1 MKSRWSRRDFL
12 KSTAALM
19 ALGAADGALGASPS
33 QSALPKRRLGKT
45 GEMVSCIG
53 FGSGTRFCS
62 IQDEDAAQA
71 LLERA
76 FALGINYFDTAGSY
90 TRRPLER
97 LSEKRLGEFSKK
109 RRKEIF
115 LATKIDPRDRDGALR
130 SVETSLKFLQTDY
143 LDLIQIHSL
152 SDLNDLDRIGSANG
166 VLAAIQQLK
175 DQKVSRFIGI
185 TGHNDGA
192 AMTEALRRHD
202 FDTVLMALNAAQSA
216 NPVAAAQDGA
226 DPRLR
231 AVRIARGA
239 AKEHGDSLHESHG
252 PGNAGRQRRRPR
264 LASGAFTVQPEPARR
279 LRRHRLR
286 ADGSAR
292 RKRPGGAQFHADE
305 RKRETKATRKSRPVA
320 LGVAAF
326 LASRTTTR
334 WRCNCNARSCSS
346 LGQRG
351 KGARYSSVSFICPIV
366 CLSVYARCVF
376 QTRDSFPAT
385 TFPG

>member
-12 KSTAALM
+12 KSTATLM

-33 QSALPKRRLGKT
+33 QPALPKRRLGKT
-45 GEMVSCIG
+45 GEMISCIG

-76 FALGINYFDTAGSY
+76 VNLGVNYFDTAGSY

-109 RRKEIF
+109 RRKDIF
-115 LATKIDPRDRDGALR
+115 LATKIDPRDHDGALR

-175 DQKVSRFIGI
+175 DQKVTRFIGI
-185 TGHNDGA
+185 TGHHDGGV
-192 AMTEALRRHD
+192 MTEALRRHD

-216 NPVAAAQDGA
+216 NPVAARKMVAIPSFEQSTLPLALQKNMGI
-226 DPRLR
+226 LSMK
-231 AVRIARGA
+231 VMGQ
-239 AKEHGDSLHESHG
+239 GMLV
-252 PGNAGRQRRRPR
+252 GNGAGR
-264 LASGAFTVQPEPARR
+264 ASPSE
-279 LRRHRLR
+279 LL
-286 ADGSAR
+286 
-292 RKRPGGAQFHADE
+292 QFNL
-305 RKRETKATRKSRPVA
+305 SQPVA
-320 LGVAAF
+320 CVVIGCEQMAPLEQNVQAAMHFTPMSESGKQKLQERVAPSRSAWENF
-326 LASRTTTR
+326 L
-334 WRCNCNARSCSS
+334 RSHVD
-346 LGQRG
+346 
-351 KGARYSSVSFICPIV
+351 SVAV
-366 CLSVYARCVF
+366 
-376 QTRDSFPAT
+376 
-385 TFPG
+385 

>member
-1 MKSRWSRRDFL
+1 MKSRWSRREFL
-12 KSTAALM
+12 KTTTAAMVLGAAEK
-19 ALGAADGALGASPS
+19 ALGATAPQVAL
-33 QSALPKRRLGKT
+33 LPKRRLGKT

-76 FALGINYFDTAGSY
+76 FDLGITYFDTAGSY

-109 RRKEIF
+109 RRKDIF

-175 DQKVSRFIGI
+175 DQKVTRFIGI
-185 TGHNDGA
+185 TGHNDGGV
-192 AMTEALRRHD
+192 MTEALRRHD

-216 NPVAAAQDGA
+216 NPVAARKMVAIPSFEQSTLPLALQKNMGI
-226 DPRLR
+226 LSMK
-231 AVRIARGA
+231 VMGQ
-239 AKEHGDSLHESHG
+239 GMLV
-252 PGNAGRQRRRPR
+252 GNGAGR
-264 LASGAFTVQPEPARR
+264 ASPSELLQFNLSQPVACVVIGCEQMAPTRT
-279 LRRHRLR
+279 
-286 ADGSAR
+286 
-292 RKRPGGAQFHADE
+292 KRPGRAKFHADE
-305 RKRETKATRKSRPVA
+305 RKRQAEATRKSRPVA
-320 LGVAAF
+320 FSMAAF
-326 LASRTTTR
+326 LA
-334 WRCNCNARSCSS
+334 
-346 LGQRG
+346 
-351 KGARYSSVSFICPIV
+351 GAR
-366 CLSVYARCVF
+366 
-376 QTRDSFPAT
+376 
-385 TFPG
+385 

>member
-12 KSTAALM
+12 KTTTAAVV
-19 ALGAADGALGASPS
+19 LGAAEKALGASPTLS
-33 QSALPKRRLGKT
+33 TSLPKRRLGKT

-76 FALGINYFDTAGSY
+76 FALGINYFDTACSY

-109 RRKEIF
+109 RRRELF

-152 SDLNDLDRIGSANG
+152 SDLNDLDRIGSSDG
-166 VLAAIQQLK
+166 VLAAVQQLK
-175 DQKVSRFIGI
+175 SQKVARFIGI

-216 NPVAAAQDGA
+216 NPVAARKMEPIPAFEQSALPAALQKNMGI
-226 DPRLR
+226 LSMKVMGQGMLVGNGVGR
-231 AVRIARGA
+231 A
-239 AKEHGDSLHESHG
+239 S
-252 PGNAGRQRRRPR
+252 
-264 LASGAFTVQPEPARR
+264 PAE
-279 LRRHRLR
+279 LL
-286 ADGSAR
+286 
-292 RKRPGGAQFHADE
+292 QFNL
-305 RKRETKATRKSRPVA
+305 SQPVA
-320 LGVAAF
+320 SVVIGCEHKAPLEQKVQAALNFSPMSESGKQRLQEKVAPSRAAWQHF
-326 LASRTTTR
+326 L
-334 WRCNCNARSCSS
+334 RSHDD
-346 LGQRG
+346 L
-351 KGARYSSVSFICPIV
+351 VPV
-366 CLSVYARCVF
+366 
-376 QTRDSFPAT
+376 
-385 TFPG
+385 